1 MRFRG
6 RAGRLGVV
14 VAALVMRATV
24 AAATGAT
31 EAQEG
36 EVVVLITDHREAI
49 DDFAS
54 LVVTAQGARL
64 HLRGQVPEE
73 GWTVIE
79 APRQEVDLTRYRDGA
94 TFELVRAPVAAG
106 RYDAADLVLAGAAR
120 GVVLAGEDQVA
131 VPLEISPA
139 RVAVEVRPDQVTHLT
154 FDLVVHD
161 LRDHP
166 GKTWGVLLDEVR
178 VATVDR
184 AAHDG
189 QAGHDD
195 AAHDR
200 AMHDHETTREV
211 TPGAA
216 VPTVAIQVHRDAM
229 NG

>member
-1 MRFRG
+1 MFGG
-6 RAGRLGVV
+6 RSARLVGF
-14 VAALVMRATV
+14 VAALVMRAAI
-24 AAATGAT
+24 AAASGGD
-31 EAQEG
+31 EVQEG

-54 LVVTAQGARL
+54 LVVTVTGARL
-64 HLRGQVPEE
+64 HQRGRVPEQ

-106 RYDAADLVLAGAAR
+106 RYDAADLILAGAAR
-120 GVVLAGEDQVA
+120 GVVLAGDRVG

-178 VATVDR
+178 VANVDR
-184 AAHDG
+184 GVATRPE
-189 QAGHDD
+189 QAT
-195 AAHDR
+195 AP
-200 AMHDHETTREV
+200 E
-211 TPGAA
+211 
-216 VPTVAIQVHRDAM
+216 
-229 NG
+229 

>member
-1 MRFRG
+1 MFGG
-6 RAGRLGVV
+6 RSARLVGF
-14 VAALVMRATV
+14 VAALVMRAAI
-24 AAATGAT
+24 AAASGGD
-31 EAQEG
+31 EVQEG

-54 LVVTAQGARL
+54 LVVTVTGARL
-64 HLRGQVPEE
+64 HQRGRVPEQ

-106 RYDAADLVLAGAAR
+106 RYDAADLILAGAAR
-120 GVVLAGEDQVA
+120 GVVLAGDRVG

-178 VATVDR
+178 VANVDR
-184 AAHDG
+184 GVATRPA
-189 QAGHDD
+189 QAT
-195 AAHDR
+195 AP
-200 AMHDHETTREV
+200 E
-211 TPGAA
+211 
-216 VPTVAIQVHRDAM
+216 
-229 NG
+229 

>member
-1 MRFRG
+1 MFGG
-6 RAGRLGVV
+6 RSARLVGF
-14 VAALVMRATV
+14 VAALVMRAAI
-24 AAATGAT
+24 AAASGGD
-31 EAQEG
+31 EVQEG

-54 LVVTAQGARL
+54 LVVTVTGARL
-64 HLRGQVPEE
+64 HQRGRVPEQ

-106 RYDAADLVLAGAAR
+106 RYDAADLILAGAAR
-120 GVVLAGEDQVA
+120 GVVLAGDRVG

-166 GKTWGVLLDEVR
+166 GKTWGMLLDEVR
-178 VATVDR
+178 VANVDR
-184 AAHDG
+184 GVATRPE
-189 QAGHDD
+189 QAT
-195 AAHDR
+195 AP
-200 AMHDHETTREV
+200 E
-211 TPGAA
+211 
-216 VPTVAIQVHRDAM
+216 
-229 NG
+229 

>member
-1 MRFRG
+1 MFGG
-6 RAGRLGVV
+6 RSARLVGF
-14 VAALVMRATV
+14 VAALVMRAAI
-24 AAATGAT
+24 AAASGGD
-31 EAQEG
+31 EVQEG

-54 LVVTAQGARL
+54 LVVTVTGARL
-64 HLRGQVPEE
+64 HQRGRVPEQ

-106 RYDAADLVLAGAAR
+106 RYDAADLILAAAAR
-120 GVVLAGEDQVA
+120 GVVLAGDRVG

-178 VATVDR
+178 VANVDR
-184 AAHDG
+184 GVATRPE
-189 QAGHDD
+189 QAT
-195 AAHDR
+195 AP
-200 AMHDHETTREV
+200 E
-211 TPGAA
+211 
-216 VPTVAIQVHRDAM
+216 
-229 NG
+229 